1 MELTLQDVMH
11 FRCGLLRWCDSGDLT
26 LSDLLP
32 DKRATLLLEF
42 LYTTPAF
49 DLLDGDFNGLS
60 FDEVCEMLEIEIST
74 ASEATLSDEYEL
86 IPIGSFDQAMHYRD
100 LAPDWCIFNGREIW
114 EKYKNGNW
122 KFIFIVNK
130 NASSVKRTVR
140 PGFPY
145 DTYGS
150 SFMCFSSYDNGG
162 VKELFTRWNG
172 FDGPVWVWGKIL
184 KKLLKERYTDLRE
197 LVKQQSQNK

>member
-86 IPIGSFDQAMHYRD
+86 IPIGSFDQAMHRS
-100 LAPDWCIFNGREIW
+100 E
-114 EKYKNGNW
+114 EHT
-122 KFIFIVNK
+122 
-130 NASSVKRTVR
+130 S
-140 PGFPY
+140 
-145 DTYGS
+145 
-150 SFMCFSSYDNGG
+150 
-162 VKELFTRWNG
+162 EL
-172 FDGPVWVWGKIL
+172 
-184 KKLLKERYTDLRE
+184 
-197 LVKQQSQNK
+197 QSRI